1 MAITLGPFRARVSEA
16 GPDDIGAEPGAG
28 CEVAAE
34 LVGAAALTDDGDDD
48 VEGDGLL
55 LVTWKG
61 AAKEEDWEEG
71 EAERDTAD
79 MTEGE
84 RVTATELTMP
94 FEIPRPQTPLVLQ

>member
-1 MAITLGPFRARVSEA
+1 MAMTLGPFRARVREA

-28 CEVAAE
+28 CEVAAG
-34 LVGAAALTDDGDDD
+34 LVEAALTDDGDAD
-48 VEGDGLL
+48 VEDEGLL

-61 AAKEEDWEEG
+61 AAKEEDWAEG

-79 MTEGE
+79 IAEEG